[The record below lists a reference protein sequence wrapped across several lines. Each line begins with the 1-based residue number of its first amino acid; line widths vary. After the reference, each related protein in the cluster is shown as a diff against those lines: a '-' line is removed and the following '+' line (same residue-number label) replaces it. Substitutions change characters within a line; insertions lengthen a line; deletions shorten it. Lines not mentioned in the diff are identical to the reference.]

1 MKTLSTILFAT
12 VAVSLPSFA
21 HTQARVTRIVGPDG
35 SAIPATN
42 DVELIAFGSILP
54 VTVRQ
59 ESRLG
64 IGDELRAKTGN
75 VIILLACSD
84 SAGVTLQGQFRAVIM
99 PRPGGKACFLD
110 LFAGAA
116 HVLGD
121 TSTGLGA
128 GDVMM
133 GARRTQY
140 TVTVSRSGDSVR
152 QDLQVFDGEVEVRS
166 TTREDRVSTGRTLA
180 IYNGDYDRDRI
191 TPQQI
196 RTAARL
202 YALVDASG
210 LRPDARPIVAESLSH
225 AYQQVL
231 ANPDSTAARF
241 RLIAA
246 QVRYG
251 ATSRGTLYQIERVK
265 ASAPRTRQLEATTV
279 ALSVAVYTQ
288 LGEEEKAAARFE
300 ALRNYDAQT
309 LDTALRAYRIDPEV
323 IRRVGR
329 FDARVSLGIIKRAP
343 DTLRLSAEASPPTI
357 RPGGRTRIMVRV
369 TTSSGAPVSG
379 ATVTI
384 SAGGGAFEGGG
395 TALRGFTSAEGV
407 LVTVW
412 SCASCAAGYRI
423 SVDAAKEGFVGA
435 RANISVRVQ

>member
-1 MKTLSTILFAT
+1 VK
-12 VAVSLPSFA
+12 
-21 HTQARVTRIVGPDG
+21 
-35 SAIPATN
+35 
-42 DVELIAFGSILP
+42 
-54 VTVRQ
+54 Q

-64 IGDELRAKTGN
+64 IGDELRAKTDN

-84 SAGVTLQGQFRAVIM
+84 SAGFTLQGDSGRSCHG
-99 PRPGGKACFLD
+99 RPGRLASRPVCRSGD
-110 LFAGAA
+110 
-116 HVLGD
+116 VLGD

-133 GARRTQY
+133 GAKRTQY

-152 QDLQVFDGEVEVRS
+152 QDLQVFDGEVEVRFS
-166 TTREDRVSTGRTLA
+166 TREEQFPVSTGRTLA
-180 IYNGDYDRDRI
+180 IEHGDSHRDTI

-196 RTAARL
+196 WTAARL

-210 LRPDARPIVAESLSH
+210 LQPDARAAVAESLSRLP
-225 AYQQVL
+225 ASSRQS
-231 ANPDSTAARF
+231 DSTAARF

-265 ASAPRTRQLEATTV
+265 ASAPRTRQLEATTA

-309 LDTALRAYRIDPEV
+309 LDTALRAYNIDPEV
-323 IRRVGR
+323 IRQVGR
-329 FDARVSLGIIKRAP
+329 FDVRVSPHIIKRAP

-369 TTSSGAPVSG
+369 TACSGAPVSG

-384 SAGGGAFEGGG
+384 SAGGGAFEGGR
-395 TALRGFTSAEGV
+395 TALRGFTSANGV

-412 SCASCAAGYRI
+412 SCVSCAAGYQI

-435 RANISVRVQ
+435 RANITVRVE